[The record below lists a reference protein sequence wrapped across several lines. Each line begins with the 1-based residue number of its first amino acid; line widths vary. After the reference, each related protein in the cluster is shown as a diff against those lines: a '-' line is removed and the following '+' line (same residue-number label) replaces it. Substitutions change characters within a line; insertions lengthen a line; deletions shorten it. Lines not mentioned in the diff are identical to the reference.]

1 MKCRRIRYLLLDF
14 VDGRGNEA
22 LHAEVDRHLA
32 ECTECERF
40 ATEMRQSLA
49 LLRRAPVEPL
59 DENFNWKVRLAIHRE
74 EKASAKRAASGGAW
88 VRMWNLR
95 YAASAG
101 VAFSLA
107 LLAGLAVVRDFG
119 TPTPVTGPVVDRG
132 AVTKPPTSREQF
144 TQITRPNPTRNS
156 TVFSPREGAGQ
167 LVNEGGTGSGSASR
181 SSVRGA
187 IDLFAQE
194 GAVDS
199 LIDARLVGMTPEMR
213 ARFIQRQI
221 HRLQSQ
227 LERQHAPQP

>member
-1 MKCRRIRYLLLDF
+1 MKCRRTRYLLLDF
-14 VDGRGNEA
+14 VDGHGNEA

-40 ATEMRQSLA
+40 AAETKHSLA
-49 LLRRAPVEPL
+49 LLRRVPVELL

-74 EKASAKRAASGGAW
+74 EKANAKRVALGGAW
-88 VRMWNLR
+88 VRTWNVR

-107 LLAGLAVVRDFG
+107 LLAGIAVLRDFG
-119 TPTPVTGPVVDRG
+119 SPSSTTGPVVDRTA
-132 AVTKPPTSREQF
+132 AVTQPTSRNEF
-144 TQITRPNPTRNS
+144 TQSRPTR
-156 TVFSPREGAGQ
+156 
-167 LVNEGGTGSGSASR
+167 SGSPVVSVSDGRFPASAR
-181 SSVRGA
+181 MARPSVRGA
-187 IDLFAQE
+187 IDPFAQE

-227 LERQHAPQP
+227 LENQSAPKP